1 MLISTYMVSNP
12 MTDAGK
18 EAWSVLLSAA
28 LMWCDTASCQCS
40 LCPLAIAYAMLY
52 VCGYSP
58 EWLIITFLLTQQAEI
73 ALDNLPSTIFLV

>member
-1 MLISTYMVSNP
+1 MVSNP

-18 EAWSVLLSAA
+18 EVWSVLLSAA

-58 EWLIITFLLTQQAEI
+58 E
-73 ALDNLPSTIFLV
+73 